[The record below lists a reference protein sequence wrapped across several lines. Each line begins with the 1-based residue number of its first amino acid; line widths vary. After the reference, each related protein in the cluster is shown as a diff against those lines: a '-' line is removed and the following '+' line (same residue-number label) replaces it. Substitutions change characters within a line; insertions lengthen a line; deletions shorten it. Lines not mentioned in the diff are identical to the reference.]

1 MLVNGGR
8 EAELPGTWSA
18 SLELLVRRLAPK
30 LPSLA
35 FVEVKYRIR
44 SWQRFE
50 ECVEDAR
57 EALERAG
64 DVPVAV
70 VGFSMGG
77 AVAVRVAADPHVR
90 TVLGVCPWLPD
101 RLDVSTL
108 AGKRLTVVH
117 GSLDRALP
125 GVPGV
130 SPSLSRRGYERALAA
145 GAHGDYVSLRGGL
158 HGVALRSP
166 RGLVPLPRARAYEAV
181 LLAELR
187 RFSAATT

>member
-1 MLVNGGR
+1 VLVNGGR

-18 SLELLVRRLAPK
+18 SLELLVRRVAPS

-35 FVEVKYRIR
+35 FVEVKYRTR
-44 SWQRFE
+44 SWRRFD

-57 EALERAG
+57 EALERVG
-64 DVPVAV
+64 DVPVAL

-77 AVAVRVAADPHVR
+77 AVAVRAAADPRVR

-101 RLDVSTL
+101 RLDVSPL
-108 AGKRLTVVH
+108 AGKRLAVVH

-158 HGVALRSP
+158 HGVALRGP
-166 RGLVPLPRARAYEAV
+166 RGLVPLPRARAYEAAV
-181 LLAELR
+181 LAELR
-187 RFSAATT
+187 RFSASST